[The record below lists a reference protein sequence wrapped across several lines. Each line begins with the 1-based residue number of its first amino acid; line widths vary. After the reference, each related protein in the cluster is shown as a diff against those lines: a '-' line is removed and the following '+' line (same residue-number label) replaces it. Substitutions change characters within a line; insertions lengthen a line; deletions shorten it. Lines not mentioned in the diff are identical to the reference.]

1 MNFTKCVTKATICF
15 VVAGLVAGVVATSS
29 MGAEDKY
36 IQVAKEA
43 AEKIWPDTVLTRE
56 QLEDELIWFAKASAP
71 FRERTITLAYES
83 NPQTDWAAENITPL
97 FEKITGI
104 KVLIEG
110 MSGDDTMVKM
120 RLEVETKAGAY
131 DAVNIDQDM
140 VGMFSLMGGA
150 ISLTKLIQDNPHLVS
165 PYLALEDYTD
175 HLLQQNPWTGDLYI
189 LGDYQKATGTVYR
202 KDWFTNPQHQ
212 KEFKER
218 YGYELKTPMEWFMT
232 AVKTKN
238 VRDDWTI
245 QKSLDV
251 AEFFTRP
258 EKNRYGT
265 VTGTKPGWHLAWFPN
280 DLLGR
285 VFGFGD
291 KAVGPPLTT
300 SPPHSRPNTYT
311 YGVYFEGG
319 EMKGA
324 SVERGGRVNSPR
336 GAAMWDYL
344 LYQLPKYSPPGT
356 AEIDV
361 VEAWVRFGVWGNSA
375 FSLQHLMMVPIYLGP
390 DSVVKGK
397 FGIAPAPVDE
407 RWFEHGMVRG
417 YWDCEGWA
425 ITEGSRNKEATW
437 LYAQF
442 VTSKSVDV
450 WKNIYGGVLP
460 IRYSTVN
467 SKHLGALDEDYG
479 GLISLYRN
487 RDFTDYCA
495 GTDEMWPGFP
505 DTNEPVSMAAAEG
518 LGKRLSP
525 QEIADL
531 VAERLDGWLLEQ
543 GFIKK

>member
-1 MNFTKCVTKATICF
+1 MRHLKRHWRCWVGW
-15 VVAGLVAGVVATSS
+15 VVVVVLVVSLAGTSI
-29 MGAEDKY
+29 GQEDKY
-36 IQVAKEA
+36 IRAAKEA
-43 AEKIWPDTVLTRE
+43 AEKIWPNTVLTRE
-56 QLEDELIWFAKASAP
+56 QLEDELIWYAKASAP
-71 FRERTITLAYES
+71 YRGTTITLAYES
-83 NPQTDWAAENITPL
+83 NPQTDWAAENIAPL

-104 KVLIEG
+104 KVNIEG

-131 DAVNIDQDM
+131 DSINIDQDM
-140 VGMFSLMGGA
+140 VGMFSRMGGA
-150 ISLTKLIQDNPHLVS
+150 ISLTKFMKEHPELID
-165 PYLALEDYTD
+165 PYLDLEDYTSNMICR
-175 HLLQQNPWTGDLYI
+175 NPWTGDLYI
-189 LGDYQKATGTVYR
+189 LCDYQKATGTVYR
-202 KDWFTNPQHQ
+202 KDWFTNPQYK
-212 KEFKER
+212 KEFKEK
-218 YGYELKTPMEWFMT
+218 YGYELKTPMEWFLT
-232 AVKTKN
+232 AMKTKN

-258 EKNRYGT
+258 GKNMYGT

-291 KAVGPPLTT
+291 KAKGPPLRTP
-300 SPPHSRPNTYT
+300 PPHCRPNTYT
-311 YGVYFEGG
+311 YGVYFEGE

-324 SVERGGRVNSPR
+324 SVKRGGRLNGPR
-336 GAAMWDYL
+336 GVAMWDYL

-390 DSVVKGK
+390 DSQVKGK
-397 FGIAPAPVDE
+397 FEIAPAPVDE

-417 YWDCEGWA
+417 YWDAEGWA
-425 ITEGSRNKEATW
+425 ITEGSKNKEAAW

-442 VTSKSVDV
+442 ATSKAVDV
-450 WKNIYGGVLP
+450 WKNVYGGVLP
-460 IRYSTVN
+460 IRYSTIN
-467 SKHLGALDEDYG
+467 SPQLGALDKDYG

-505 DTNEPVSMAAAEG
+505 DTNEPVSLAAAEG
-518 LGKRLSP
+518 LGKHLSP

-531 VAERLDGWLLEQ
+531 VAERLDEWLLKQ
-543 GFIKK
+543 GYIKE